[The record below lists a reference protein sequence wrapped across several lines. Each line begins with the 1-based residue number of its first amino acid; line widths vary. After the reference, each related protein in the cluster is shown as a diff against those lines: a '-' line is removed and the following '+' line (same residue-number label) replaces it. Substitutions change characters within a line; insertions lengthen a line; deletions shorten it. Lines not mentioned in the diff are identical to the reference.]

1 RLTEA
6 MLSNPITAILV
17 AITATIV
24 GVVQAW
30 KSNFM
35 NMQGYVKTAAS
46 GIVKSFKSVLHS
58 SSSVTK
64 TIQRLGNTF
73 K

>member
-1 RLTEA
+1 

-35 NMQGYVKTAAS
+35 NIQGYVKTAFS
-46 GIVKSFKSVLHS
+46 GIVKSFKRYFLAPRVLL
-58 SSSVTK
+58 K
-64 TIQRLGNTF
+64 Q
-73 K
+73 